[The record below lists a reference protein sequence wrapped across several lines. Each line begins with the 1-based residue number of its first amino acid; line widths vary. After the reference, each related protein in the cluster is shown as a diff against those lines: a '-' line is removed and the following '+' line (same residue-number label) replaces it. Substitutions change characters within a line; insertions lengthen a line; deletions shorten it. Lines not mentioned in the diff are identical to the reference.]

1 MSSRRVP
8 ASLTLHTDSPA
19 ATQRIGAAIGRAVV
33 AGQVIAL
40 CGDLGAGKTT
50 LVQGIAAGMGVTV
63 RVTSPTF
70 VLVNEYAA
78 ADGRRLV
85 HIDTYRLAADAT
97 LADAA
102 TFGLADLL
110 FEAGMDGVNVV
121 AIEWAERVATL
132 LPADILHI
140 AITTTEADPD
150 ARTFQMTATGAQSAA
165 VLAQLASSTL

>member
-78 ADGRRLV
+78 EGERRLV
-85 HIDTYRLAADAT
+85 HIDTYRLAADDT

-132 LPADILHI
+132 LPADILK
-140 AITTTEADPD
+140 ITITADDD
-150 ARTFQMTATGAQSAA
+150 ADTRIFQMTATGAQSAA